1 MSGAGQEETAK
12 DGASVARR
20 ARGGILAAAGILIVA
35 FTLRT
40 AVTSVPPLTGT
51 ISKELF
57 LPSWLVGI
65 LGMLPTALFG
75 IAGLVTPLFMRRR
88 SVEAIAVVS
97 MVAAAVGQAVRAVAP
112 DTATFL
118 AASAVALAGM
128 GAGNVVLPPM
138 VKKYFPQKIG
148 LLTALYVTIISLGTT
163 VPPLLAVPVA
173 QAAGWRGSIGWW
185 AVINLIAILP
195 WLRSWPARPAAQ
207 HPQADPP
214 QSAAMS

>member
-1 MSGAGQEETAK
+1 MSEAEPQAIAQAGTRAGQST
-12 DGASVARR
+12 V
-20 ARGGILAAAGILIVA
+20 RGGLLAAAGILIVA

-40 AVTSVPPLTGT
+40 AVTSVPPLTGE

-88 SVEAIAVVS
+88 SVEAIAVIA
-97 MVAAAVGQAVRAVAP
+97 MAAAALGQIVRAFAP
-112 DTATFL
+112 DTVTFL

-148 LLTALYVTIISLGTT
+148 ILTALYVMIISLGTT

-173 QAAGWRGSIGWW
+173 GAVGWRGSIGWW
-185 AVINLIAILP
+185 AAINVIAILP
-195 WLRSWPARPAAQ
+195 WL
-207 HPQADPP
+207 
-214 QSAAMS
+214 